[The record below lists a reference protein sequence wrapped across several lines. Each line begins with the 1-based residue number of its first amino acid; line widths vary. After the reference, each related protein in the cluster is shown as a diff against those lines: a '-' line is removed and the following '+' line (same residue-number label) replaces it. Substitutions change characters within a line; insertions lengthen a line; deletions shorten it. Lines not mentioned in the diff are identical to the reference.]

1 MKQIYFLKSFDEA
14 YSVYIRESQR
24 YDNMI
29 PFTHGI
35 ERYALKSIRNKICES
50 AMCLQFSKFVS
61 AAFGKKAS
69 ITDIDCVL
77 NVNGKLAAIIEMK
90 RRREDFKKYVMANAK
105 QFFILRRFARAF
117 NVPLV
122 YLYNVENKGFYR
134 VLNVDLE
141 EFVEV
146 KELGNGHSK
155 DNYAVW
161 DVERSQI
168 LRREDVPAFLRGLI
182 Y

>member
-14 YSVYIRESQR
+14 YSVYIREAQR
-24 YDNMI
+24 YENII

-35 ERYALKSIRNKICES
+35 ERYALKSIRNKISEI
-50 AMCLQFSKFVS
+50 AMGLQFSKFVS

-69 ITDIDCVL
+69 ITDVDCVL

-90 RRREDFKKYVMANAK
+90 RRREDFKKYIMANAK

-117 NVPLV
+117 NVPLI
-122 YLYNVENKGFYR
+122 YLYNVEDKGIYR
-134 VLNVDLE
+134 VLNVDID
-141 EFVEV
+141 EFVEAR
-146 KELGNGHSK
+146 ELGNGHSK

-161 DVERSQI
+161 DIQRSQI
-168 LRREDVPAFLRGLI
+168 LRRDDVPDFLRGLI